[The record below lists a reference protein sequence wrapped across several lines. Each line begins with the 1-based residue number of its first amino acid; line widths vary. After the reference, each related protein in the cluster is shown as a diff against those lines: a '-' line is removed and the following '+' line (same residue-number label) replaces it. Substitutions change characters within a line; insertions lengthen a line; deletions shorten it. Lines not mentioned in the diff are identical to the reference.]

1 MTEPLPQLS
10 QMRCAVLGAGGFL
23 GTNLCQGLKPRVAS
37 LRAFGRRL
45 SFPSALTDIE
55 WIPGDF
61 SQPTSVATAISGCDT
76 VFHLVNATT
85 PASANIDKLA
95 DLQSNVT
102 PTLRLLE
109 ACREA
114 GVKRVIFISSGG
126 TIYGLPKQVPT
137 PESAPTDPI
146 TAYGISKLAIEKYL
160 GLYEYLHGL
169 QYRVLRVANPFGPYQ
184 TALKSQGV
192 IAAFMHQCISHEP
205 IHIWGDGS
213 SVRDYVYVNDVVDA
227 VLAAVQH
234 HGPSRVFNIGGGQG
248 RSLLDIVD
256 VIKRVSGI
264 TPEIKFSPSR
274 SVDVPRSILDI
285 TLASQELGWTPKTA
299 FDEGMQRTWAWAIA
313 QHQDG
318 TLY

>member
-1 MTEPLPQLS
+1 LTEPLPQLS

-23 GTNLCQGLKPRVAS
+23 GTNLCRELQPQVAS
-37 LRAFGRRL
+37 VRAFGRRQ
-45 SFPSALTDIE
+45 SFPSALIGVE

-61 SQPTSVATAISGCDT
+61 TEPTSVATAISGCDT

-95 DLQSNVT
+95 DLQSNVA

-192 IAAFMHQCISHEP
+192 IAAFMHQCASREP

-213 SVRDYVYVNDVVDA
+213 SVRDYVYVTDVVDA
-227 VLAAVQH
+227 MLAAAQH
-234 HGPSRVFNIGGGQG
+234 QGPSRVFNIGGGQG
-248 RSLLDIVD
+248 RSLLDILD
-256 VIKRVSGI
+256 VIKRVSGT
-264 TPEIKFSPSR
+264 TPEIQFSPSR
-274 SVDVPRSILDI
+274 SVDIPRSILDI
-285 TLASQELGWTPKTA
+285 SLASQELGWTPQTT

-313 QHQDG
+313 QYQDG
-318 TLY
+318 TPT

>member
-23 GTNLCQGLKPRVAS
+23 GTNLCRELQPRVAS
-37 LRAFGRRL
+37 VRAFGRRK
-45 SFPSALTDIE
+45 SFPSALIGVE

-61 SQPTSVATAISGCDT
+61 TEPTSVATAISGCDT

-95 DLQSNVT
+95 DLQSNVA

-192 IAAFMHQCISHEP
+192 IAAFMHQCASHEP

-213 SVRDYVYVNDVVDA
+213 SVRDYVYVTDVVDA
-227 VLAAVQH
+227 MLAAAQH
-234 HGPSRVFNIGGGQG
+234 QGPSRVFNIGGGQG
-248 RSLLDIVD
+248 RSLLDILD
-256 VIKRVSGI
+256 VIKRVSGT
-264 TPEIKFSPSR
+264 TPEIQFSPSR
-274 SVDVPRSILDI
+274 SVDIPRSILDI
-285 TLASQELGWTPKTA
+285 SLASQELGWTPQTT

-313 QHQDG
+313 QYQDG
-318 TLY
+318 TPT

>member
-1 MTEPLPQLS
+1 
-10 QMRCAVLGAGGFL
+10 MRCAVLGAGGFL
-23 GTNLCQGLKPRVAS
+23 GTNLCRELQPQVAS
-37 LRAFGRRL
+37 VRAFGRRQ
-45 SFPSALTDIE
+45 SFPSALIGVE

-61 SQPTSVATAISGCDT
+61 TEPTSVATAISGCDT

-95 DLQSNVT
+95 DLQSNVA

-192 IAAFMHQCISHEP
+192 IAAFMHQCASREP

-213 SVRDYVYVNDVVDA
+213 SVRDYVYVTDVVDA
-227 VLAAVQH
+227 MLAAAQH
-234 HGPSRVFNIGGGQG
+234 QGPSRVFNIGGGQG
-248 RSLLDIVD
+248 RSLLDILD
-256 VIKRVSGI
+256 VIKRVSGT
-264 TPEIKFSPSR
+264 TPEIQFSPSR
-274 SVDVPRSILDI
+274 SVDIPRSILDI
-285 TLASQELGWTPKTA
+285 SLASQELGWTPQTT

-313 QHQDG
+313 QYQDG
-318 TLY
+318 TPT